1 MKIIFFGTPKFAANI
16 LSYLFEN
23 KVNIKAVV
31 TQSDLKKNNRSY
43 FSEVKKLSSLYL
55 DDSEI
60 YQPMKAS
67 DPDFINELKKYEADL
82 FIVVAYG
89 QILKQ
94 ALLDVPKKD
103 CINVH
108 ASSLPKYRGA
118 APIHR
123 AILNGETLSG
133 ITIQKM
139 ARKMDTGPIILQNKI
154 DIPENMVFTSLQE
167 KMCDLAKPMLLEVIE
182 KYKKNDVSYMEQDES
197 RASYAPKITK
207 EMKSINF
214 ENRAKKIFDQIRA
227 FAQKPGAFCK
237 VSINN
242 QEKELKIFESKIV
255 LKKLKPKSFEIVDNS
270 LIIGC
275 KENALELVE
284 VQLEGK
290 KKMRASE
297 FIRGVQN
304 QILFH

>member
-1 MKIIFFGTPKFAANI
+1 MKIIFFGTPKFAADI

-23 KVNIKAVV
+23 KVNILAVV

-43 FSEVKKLSSLYL
+43 FSEAKKVANLYL
-55 DDSEI
+55 NDSEI
-60 YQPMKAS
+60 YQPIKAS
-67 DPDFINELKKYEADL
+67 DPNFLNELKKYEADL

-94 ALLDVPKKD
+94 VLLDIPKIG

-108 ASSLPKYRGA
+108 ASLLPKYRGA

-123 AILNGETLSG
+123 ALLNGETITG
-133 ITIQKM
+133 ITIQKIV
-139 ARKMDTGPIILQNKI
+139 RKLDAGSIVSQQKI
-154 DIPENMVFTSLQE
+154 EIPNEMVFTQLQE
-167 KMCDLAKPMLLEVIE
+167 KMCELAKPMLIDVIE
-182 KYKKNDVSYMEQDES
+182 KYKKNDISYLEQDES
-197 RASYAPKITK
+197 QVSFAPKITK
-207 EMKSINF
+207 EMKQINF
-214 ENRAKKIFDQIRA
+214 ENSAKKIFDQIRA
-227 FAQKPGAFCK
+227 FAQKPGAFCR

-242 QEKELKIFESKIV
+242 QEKELKIFQSKI
-255 LKKLKPKSFEIVDNS
+255 LYKKIPVKSFEIINNS

-275 KENALELVE
+275 IDNSLKLIE

-297 FIRGVQN
+297 FIRGVKN
-304 QILFH
+304 KISFL